1 MKNNIVTSGDG
12 LNRYKL
18 HESEIYV
25 ALVTPSFVTN
35 EKCLGE
41 MKDAN
46 ALKKDMYALVKT
58 DTVLPSSFDEMNWK
72 LILKWNTP
80 EEFQSVSTILKEK
93 IGDLDV

>member
-58 DTVLPSSFDEMNWK
+58 DTVLPSSFHEMNWK
-72 LILKWNTP
+72 LIQNWNTQK
-80 EEFQSVSTILKEK
+80 EFEIASKTLKAI
-93 IGDLDV
+93 IGELT

>member
-58 DTVLPSSFDEMNWK
+58 NTVLPSSFHEMNWK
-72 LILKWNTP
+72 LIQNWNT
-80 EEFQSVSTILKEK
+80 EKEFSIASKILKEI
-93 IGDLDV
+93 IGDLK